1 MGQMNQ
7 KEMNTIGGSKT
18 SLILGVLVIILIIAG
33 IVYASTAKNVEKK
46 AMMESETMMQK
57 DIIEKQDS
65 MTGEESMVKDES
77 PMMQKENSM
86 ASDTMMSAGSY
97 EVYASEKLARA
108 EKGDVVLFFR
118 ASWCPTCKTVDTDI
132 KGHLA
137 AIPSNLTILDV
148 DYDTMTELKKK
159 YGVTYQHTFVQV
171 DASGKMLAK
180 WSGSLTL
187 TDLVLHVK

>member
-1 MGQMNQ
+1 MNQ